1 MNRNMTSPFERAHA
15 AWEAMAPLRRSR
27 TRLKNFTYGDQWS
40 WPVADASGH
49 IITEGDAVRS
59 LGKTPLTNNLLRSL
73 VKSVVGRF
81 RYNIAAEKRK
91 ESAAPA
97 FNRLDELDAR
107 TLEEFLIS
115 GCAIQRV
122 VAEKRPE
129 GCGAWADKVSPA
141 LFFCNPFTDPRGT
154 DIELIGMLHEMDC
167 EQMIMRFGH
176 GNARRARMIRD
187 TWRRN
192 CRDDD
197 SSTAFSHHPGTFFS
211 ASADGK
217 CRVIEVWTL
226 DYTGNRRSA
235 SSSTSYKVEWH
246 CRYYAPCGMLLDHT
260 VSPYADGSH
269 PFVVKFYPL
278 TDGEVHP
285 FIEDIVEQQRHI
297 NRLITMIDHVLAV
310 SAKGVLLYPL
320 EAQPDGF
327 SIADAVALW
336 NRPGGVIPI
345 DGTAGRIPT
354 QLNSEAST
362 DNAARLLDIEMNMMR
377 QISGV
382 SAALQGQTSAA
393 NQSATMFESQI
404 QNSAIALLDIFETFN
419 TFRTVRDEK
428 LAQCAGICKINS
440 N

>member
-1 MNRNMTSPFERAHA
+1 MTSPFERAHA

-27 TRLKNFTYGDQWS
+27 ARLKDFTYGDQWS
-40 WPVADASGH
+40 WPVADASGRVT
-49 IITEGDAVRS
+49 TEGDAVRS

-81 RYNIAAEKRK
+81 RYNIISEKRH
-91 ESAAPA
+91 ERPGET

-122 VAEKRPE
+122 AAENRPD

-141 LFFCNPFTDPRGT
+141 MFFCNQFTDPRGT
-154 DIELIGMLHEMDC
+154 DMELAGMLHDMDC

-176 GNARRARMIRD
+176 GNPRRARMIRE

-192 CRDDD
+192 CRHDEP
-197 SSTAFSHHPGTFFS
+197 TGGLMIGQGGFFS
-211 ASADGK
+211 SSRPGK

-226 DYTGNRRSA
+226 DYEGNRRNTHA
-235 SSSTSYKVEWH
+235 STSYKAAWH
-246 CRYYAPCGMLLDHT
+246 CRFYAPCGTLLDHT
-260 VSPYADGSH
+260 TSPYTDGSH

-345 DGTAGRIPT
+345 DGSAGRIPT

-382 SAALQGQTSAA
+382 SAALQGQTSMA
-393 NQSATMFESQI
+393 NQSATC
-404 QNSAIALLDIFETFN
+404 LLYTTDAA
-419 TFRTVRDEK
+419 DE
-428 LAQCAGICKINS
+428 
-440 N
+440 

>member
-15 AWEAMAPLRRSR
+15 AWEAMASLRRAR
-27 TRLKNFTYGDQWS
+27 NLLKDFTYGDQWS
-40 WPVADASGH
+40 WPVTDASGRVM
-49 IITEGDAVRS
+49 TEGDAVRS

-81 RYNIAAEKRK
+81 RYNLALERK
-91 ESAAPA
+91 KGSPA
-97 FNRLDELDAR
+97 TTYNRLDELDAR

-122 VAEKRPE
+122 VAENRPE

-141 LFFCNPFTDPRGT
+141 MFFCNPFTDPRGT

-167 EQMIMRFGH
+167 EQMIMRFSH
-176 GNARRARMIRD
+176 GNARRARTIRD

-192 CRDDD
+192 HREGDAVTDF
-197 SSTAFSHHPGTFFS
+197 SSRPGGFFN
-211 ASADGK
+211 ATREGK

-226 DYTGNRRSA
+226 DYEGNRRA
-235 SSSTSYKVEWH
+235 GLTSTSYKVAWH
-246 CRYYAPCGMLLDHT
+246 CRFYAPCGTLLDHT

-382 SAALQGQTSAA
+382 SAALQGQTSMA

-404 QNSAIALLDIFETFN
+404 QNSAIALLDIFDTFN
-419 TFRTVRDEK
+419 TFRAIRDEK
-428 LAQCAGICKINS
+428 LTQCDSIIPR
-440 N
+440 

>member
-1 MNRNMTSPFERAHA
+1 MISPFERAHD
-15 AWEAMAPLRRSR
+15 AWAAMAPLRAAR

-40 WPVADASGH
+40 WPVADQGGRVM
-49 IITEGDAVRS
+49 TEGDAVRA

-81 RYNIAAEKRK
+81 RYNLISEKGRDA
-91 ESAAPA
+91 STAST
-97 FNRLDELDAR
+97 FNRLDEIDAR

-122 VAEKRPE
+122 VIENRHD
-129 GCGAWADKVSPA
+129 GSGAWADKVSPA
-141 LFFCNPFTDPRGT
+141 QFFCNPFTDPRGT
-154 DIELIGMLHEMDC
+154 DIEIAGMLHEMDC

-187 TWRRN
+187 TFARN
-192 CRDDD
+192 TRDGSRADG
-197 SSTAFSHHPGTFFS
+197 FGQQPGSFFS
-211 ASADGK
+211 ASRPGK

-226 DYTGNRRSA
+226 DYEGNRRNQAA
-235 SSSTSYKVEWH
+235 STAYTVAWH
-246 CRYYAPCGMLLDHT
+246 CRYYAPCGTLLDHT
-260 VSPYADGSH
+260 VSPYPDGSH

-310 SAKGVLLYPL
+310 SAKGVLLYPI

-327 SIADAVALW
+327 SLKDAVALW

-382 SAALQGQTSAA
+382 SAALQGQTSMA

-419 TFRTVRDEK
+419 TFRCVRDEK
-428 LAQCAGICKINS
+428 LKRCNTPS
-440 N
+440 V

>member
-1 MNRNMTSPFERAHA
+1 MTSPFERARM

-27 TRLKNFTYGDQWS
+27 ARLKDFTYGDQWS
-40 WPVADASGH
+40 WPVADAAGRV
-49 IITEGDAVRS
+49 ITEGDAVRS

-81 RYNIAAEKRK
+81 RYNIALEERK
-91 ESAAPA
+91 KTAAPA
-97 FNRLDELDAR
+97 FNRVDELDAR

-122 VAEKRPE
+122 VAEKRPG
-129 GCGAWADKVSPA
+129 GCGAWVDKVSPS

-167 EQMIMRFGH
+167 EQMIMRFSH
-176 GNARRARMIRD
+176 GNARRARSIRD

-192 CRDDD
+192 CREEGAVTD
-197 SSTAFSHHPGTFFS
+197 FS
-211 ASADGK
+211 ARHGGFFNATREGK

-226 DYTGNRRSA
+226 DYTGNRRQTSN
-235 SSSTSYKVEWH
+235 STSYKVAWH
-246 CRYYAPCGMLLDHT
+246 CRYYAPCGTLLDHT
-260 VSPYADGSH
+260 ESPYADGSH

-382 SAALQGQTSAA
+382 SAALQGQTSMA

-419 TFRTVRDEK
+419 TFRSERDDKITRCGKIGSKE
-428 LAQCAGICKINS
+428 INS

>member
-1 MNRNMTSPFERAHA
+1 MTSPFERAHA

-40 WPVADASGH
+40 WPVADASGR
-49 IITEGDAVRS
+49 IITEGEAVRS

-81 RYNIAAEKRK
+81 RYNIATGER
-91 ESAAPA
+91 PHRPDGT

-122 VAEKRPE
+122 AMENRPG
-129 GCGAWADKVSPA
+129 GCGAWADKVSPSQ
-141 LFFCNPFTDPRGT
+141 FFCNPFTDPRGT
-154 DIELIGMLHEMDC
+154 DIELAGMLHEMDC

-176 GNARRARMIRD
+176 GSARRARMIRD
-187 TWRRN
+187 TWSRN
-192 CRDDD
+192 C
-197 SSTAFSHHPGTFFS
+197 SHDAPAGPATGLGGFFS
-211 ASADGK
+211 SSREGK

-226 DYTGNRRSA
+226 DYEGNRRNGSA
-235 SSSTSYKVEWH
+235 STSYKAAWH
-246 CRYYAPCGMLLDHT
+246 CRFYAPCGTMLDHT
-260 VSPYADGSH
+260 ASPYPDGSH

-320 EAQPDGF
+320 EAKPDGF

-345 DGTAGRIPT
+345 DGSAGRIPT

-382 SAALQGQTSAA
+382 SAALQGQTSMA

-419 TFRTVRDEK
+419 TFRAVRDEK
-428 LAQCAGICKINS
+428 LAQCNGIKPAN
-440 N
+440 